1 MAGPVPEAE
10 LEECLVK
17 ARPLLAAAGTGLAAE
32 RPRRA
37 APRPAPPDALAHGER
52 PDPAHGVLTTLLVHE
67 GVPVDLAAHLDR
79 LRASAAALGLD
90 APGGDVLP
98 EGLAGTLRARIL
110 LAPGRAVRVET
121 GPVPPPR
128 PPVLAPVTLPGGLGE
143 HKWADRRLLDALA
156 RRRGATPLLV
166 DLDGE
171 VLETGW
177 AAVLALEP
185 GVLVA
190 PPRDGR
196 ILDSTSRR
204 RVEGHA
210 RALGLAVREEPLTLA
225 RLRAARAILVASA
238 LRGPVAAGLQGDPTS
253 GDVPEARALQAA
265 WRAALPGSG
274 APAWSTSKSSS
285 SACSSPS
292 RA

>member
-1 MAGPVPEAE
+1 M
-10 LEECLVK
+10 
-17 ARPLLAAAGTGLAAE
+17 
-32 RPRRA
+32 
-37 APRPAPPDALAHGER
+37 
-52 PDPAHGVLTTLLVHE
+52 
-67 GVPVDLAAHLDR
+67 
-79 LRASAAALGLD
+79 
-90 APGGDVLP
+90 
-98 EGLAGTLRARIL
+98 
-110 LAPGRAVRVET
+110 RVET

-196 ILDSTSRR
+196 MLDSTSRR

-225 RLRAARAILVASA
+225 RLRAARAILVAT
-238 LRGPVAAGLQGDPTS
+238 RAAGPGRPPPCRAARTS
-253 GDVPEARALQAA
+253 GDVPEASALQAA